1 MRSGSGRSIDFS
13 KDNIVLSDDYEDDGP
28 EVRPDGQKP
37 RVKSNIL
44 AALAASHRSKD
55 KAAKFKH
62 SKRVFNFTTKRPFS
76 SLSNGAI
83 ITTTQR

>member
-44 AALAASHRSKD
+44 AALAASHRSKN

-62 SKRVFNFTTKRPFS
+62 SKRVFSTKRPFS